1 MATLLNRVVVGI
13 YVDPDFY
20 PPTIN
25 AILNLAEKAEEVVVV
40 TRNNSHAD
48 FPYPSNV
55 RLIKGG
61 PFISVRDSE
70 KKNLLYKI
78 TAFLWFTWTLF
89 RVSASSKTD
98 WIVLYD
104 AFPLLAWGI
113 VRRILSSRKKC
124 WYHNHDMPS
133 LERQR
138 KGSIGWFAARY
149 EHSFMKHIQLFSLPS
164 ADRLAYYP
172 NRPAELPVHV
182 IPNYPSLHVY
192 HRPDGQKLANEWRI
206 IFQGFIGAG
215 HGLEE
220 LLPIL
225 KEPLHGKKMRLILK
239 GSVRDEYR
247 QSLIDQAES
256 LGVSDQV
263 TWVGI
268 GPYAD
273 IPKLTAS
280 CHVGIAIHKNTDI
293 VSKTLGT
300 ASNKIYEYAASGL
313 PVILYDIEQFT
324 KYLGNYPWA
333 FFCDGSESGLKNTL
347 AQILPLVD
355 RVGLDARKSFEEKMN
370 FEQAFQPALAD
381 AVTITRRHS

>member
-1 MATLLNRVVVGI
+1 MEASLNRVVVGI

-25 AILNLAEKAEEVVVV
+25 AILNFAEKAKEVVVV
-40 TRNNSHAD
+40 TRNNSQTN
-48 FPYPSNV
+48 FPFPANV

-61 PFISVRDSE
+61 SFITVRDSE

-89 RVSASSKTD
+89 RMSVSSKTD

-113 VRRILSSRKKC
+113 VRRLLSGRKKC

-149 EHSFMKHIQLFSLPS
+149 EHSFMKHIHLFSLPS

-172 NRPAELPVHV
+172 NRPSGLPVHV
-182 IPNYPSLHVY
+182 IPNYPSLQVY
-192 HRPDGQKLANEWRI
+192 QRPSGQKPTNEWRI

-220 LLPIL
+220 LLPLL
-225 KEPLHGKKMRLILK
+225 KEPIHGRYMRLILK
-239 GSVRDEYR
+239 GSVRNEYK
-247 QSLIDQAES
+247 QTLIDLSTS
-256 LGVSDQV
+256 LGVSDQL

-324 KYLGNYPWA
+324 KYLGVYSWA
-333 FFCDGSESGLKNTL
+333 FFCDASESGLKTVL
-347 AQILPLVD
+347 DQILPVVD
-355 RVGLDARKSFEEKMN
+355 TVGMEARKSFEENMN
-370 FEQAFQPALAD
+370 FEKAFQPALTE
-381 AVTITRRHS
+381 AVTITGRAS